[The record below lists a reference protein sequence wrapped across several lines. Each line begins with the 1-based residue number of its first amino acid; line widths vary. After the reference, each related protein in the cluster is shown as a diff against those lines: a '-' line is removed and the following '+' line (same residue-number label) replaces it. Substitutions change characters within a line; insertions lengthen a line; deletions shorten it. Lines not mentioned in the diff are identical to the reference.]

1 MKEIHIVE
9 NPKNC
14 YSCELDITVEEWKEL
29 LSNKDITSENCKEAL
44 IAFYKEPEHK
54 STCSQLAEK
63 YGQTKNFY
71 NQQIRRLGEAV
82 RESLNRFRIVE
93 DDGTERYWHIPVK
106 FGRTLP
112 DGRFEWTLR
121 DELVKAIEKLGW
133 NNSLVKDNM
142 KKGMVSNFVKD
153 AKKLLDNNGQIIL
166 QGAPGCGKTYVTTEL
181 AVYLCNGE
189 IPATRKELKEE
200 YLRLQK
206 EGRIAFTTFHQSLD
220 YEEFVEGL
228 KPVSD
233 DMTGEMSFHVMH
245 GIFKRICRN
254 ASNCVKSNFEECYN
268 RFVDD
273 IADKDDFPLESING
287 TTFHVCVNS
296 HRNLSLLTSANKN
309 KNGTLTKENIEL
321 TYLSKLSYWYGY
333 MMGVVNHL
341 KKNYGLVEP
350 SVDISEPKKFV
361 LIIDEINRANIS
373 KVLGELITLLEKSKR
388 MGNEDEFKV
397 TLPYSGEEFGVP
409 DNLYIVGTMNTADR
423 SLGYIDYAI
432 RRRFAFMTLESD
444 PFVINEFYH
453 DKGEL
458 RNKQYA
464 LYNEVKNIIKN
475 NLSDDFELV
484 DVMIGHSYFLAPTE
498 DDYKMNLDYKIRP
511 LLREYLR
518 DGILV
523 ERGGVKEAIDSLGKN
538 IQ

>member
-228 KPVSD
+228 KPDTNSKN
-233 DMTGEMSFHVMH
+233 GEVKFTLQP
-245 GIFKRICRN
+245 GIFKKICKK
-254 ASNCVKSNFEECYN
+254 ASDANNFEYQYN
-268 RFVDD
+268 QFVSEYKGREVE
-273 IADKDDFPLESING
+273 IPPTGNG
-287 TTFHVCVNS
+287 EYFNVKVN
-296 HRNLSLLTSANKN
+296 T
-309 KNGTLTKENIEL
+309 NGNISVLKETNFSLTKEN
-321 TYLSKLSYWYGY
+321 
-333 MMGVVNHL
+333 L
-341 KKNYGLVEP
+341 KKYTEGEYDKPAHKNYFR
-350 SVDISEPKKFV
+350 DFISFIRNRYKSPYFV

-409 DNLYIVGTMNTADR
+409 DNLYIIGTMNTADR

-523 ERGGVKEAIDSLGKN
+523 ELGGVKEAIDSLGKN

>member
-54 STCSQLAEK
+54 STCSLLAEK

-121 DELVKAIEKLGW
+121 DELVEAMEKLGW
-133 NNSLVKDNM
+133 NNSLVENNM
-142 KKGMVSNFVKD
+142 KHGMVSNFVKD
-153 AKKLLDNNGQIIL
+153 AKELLDNNGQIIL

-228 KPVSD
+228 KPCTD
-233 DMTGEMSFHVMH
+233 NTEHEMTFLVKP
-245 GIFKRICRN
+245 GIFKCIC
-254 ASNCVKSNFEECYN
+254 
-268 RFVDD
+268 
-273 IADKDDFPLESING
+273 
-287 TTFHVCVNS
+287 
-296 HRNLSLLTSANKN
+296 
-309 KNGTLTKENIEL
+309 
-321 TYLSKLSYWYGY
+321 
-333 MMGVVNHL
+333 
-341 KKNYGLVEP
+341 
-350 SVDISEPKKFV
+350 SEAQTAPDKKFV

-388 MGNEDEFKV
+388 MGNDDEFKV

-464 LYNEVKNIIKN
+464 LYNDVKNIIKN

-498 DDYKMNLDYKIRP
+498 DDYKMNLNYKIRP

-523 ERGGVKEAIDSLGKN
+523 ERGGVKEAIDNLGKN